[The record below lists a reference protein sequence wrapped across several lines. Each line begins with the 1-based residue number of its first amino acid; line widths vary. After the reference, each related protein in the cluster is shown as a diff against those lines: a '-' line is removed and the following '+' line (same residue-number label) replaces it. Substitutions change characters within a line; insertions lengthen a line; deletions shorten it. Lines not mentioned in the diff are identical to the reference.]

1 MSWEELKEK
10 AKELGYKYI
19 KERGV
24 AQLYKDFESCR
35 INFIETSGN
44 VIVDIRFP
52 LTVYSGIFCEH
63 ISVDKM
69 YQIMLALR

>member
-1 MSWEELKEK
+1 MTWEELKEK

-19 KERGV
+19 KEKEV
-24 AQLYKDFESCR
+24 EQLYKNCGSCV
-35 INFIETSGN
+35 INFIEASGN
-44 VIVDIRFP
+44 VVVDVPYPSVI
-52 LTVYSGIFCEH
+52 YSGILYEH